1 MATKTETLINELKI
15 NYLTEE
21 LYQEALVNNEI
32 NENEIYMTPRD
43 TSYIDEELTKKINLP
58 VNESGINDY
67 GLKGQFAVSD
77 GNGGITWMTVIDGNE
92 VGY

>member
-1 MATKTETLINELKI
+1 MIYIIRFSLIKDV
-15 NYLTEE
+15 
-21 LYQEALVNNEI
+21 LVISVLSSIFIVNLVQI
-32 NENEIYMTPRD
+32 IKENF
-43 TSYIDEELTKKINLP
+43 NLP